1 MYNIVKN
8 YSKEELIMAKK
19 KTYTVKGHRQLQREK
34 EQIRDLVESD
44 CEARIK
50 HLKKTV
56 ISLFPGLRSEQVQA
70 ALSAGLDVELN
81 TKVSAQA
88 LMDILRS

>member
-1 MYNIVKN
+1 
-8 YSKEELIMAKK
+8 MAKK
-19 KTYTVKGHRQLQREK
+19 KTYTVKGHRQIQREK
-34 EQIRDLVESD
+34 EQVRDLVESD

-50 HLKKTV
+50 HLKKAV

-70 ALSAGLDVELN
+70 ALSAGFDVTID
-81 TKVSAQA
+81 TKVSVQV

>member
-1 MYNIVKN
+1 M
-8 YSKEELIMAKK
+8 SKK
-19 KTYTVKGHRQLQREK
+19 KTYTVKGHRQIQREK
-34 EQIRDLVESD
+34 EQIRDSVELE
-44 CEARIK
+44 CEVRIE
-50 HLKKTV
+50 HLKKAV

>member
-1 MYNIVKN
+1 
-8 YSKEELIMAKK
+8 MAKK
-19 KTYTVKGHRQLQREK
+19 KTYTVKGHRQIQREK
-34 EQIRDLVESD
+34 EQVRDLVESD

-50 HLKKTV
+50 RLKNAV

-88 LMDILRS
+88 LMEILRS

>member
-1 MYNIVKN
+1 MKN

-19 KTYTVKGHRQLQREK
+19 KTYTVKGHRQIQREK
-34 EQIRDLVESD
+34 EQLRRTVQDEYETKLTN
-44 CEARIK
+44 
-50 HLKKTV
+50 LKKQL
-56 ISLFPGLRSEQVQA
+56 IDLFPGLRSEQVQA
-70 ALSAGLDVELN
+70 ALSAGFDVTID

>member
-1 MYNIVKN
+1 
-8 YSKEELIMAKK
+8 MAKK
-19 KTYTVKGHRQLQREK
+19 KTYTVKGHRQIQREK
-34 EQIRDLVESD
+34 EQLRDLVESE

-50 HLKKTV
+50 HLKKAV

-70 ALSAGLDVELN
+70 ALSAGFDVTIE

-88 LMDILRS
+88 LMDIIRS